1 MQTHFVK
8 NMLESK
14 QKQPK
19 SKHCLIQVGCKNWHQ
34 TASDFALLVELI
46 PGLSPAMQA
55 AALSPIK
62 ALKDE

>member
-19 SKHCLIQVGCKNWHQ
+19 SKHCLIQVGCKNWPSNRVRLRFAGGVDSRSVSGH
-34 TASDFALLVELI
+34 ASCCAV
-46 PGLSPAMQA
+46 AH
-55 AALSPIK
+55 
-62 ALKDE
+62 